1 MLICLPERRRR
12 AQQVPRRRK
21 LTSNKLPAK
30 PADIGRAK
38 LLCLGDLD
46 GRTVAAKRANTLV
59 AELENDLGGDE
70 YLSASQRVLV
80 RRAAAAV
87 AVAEHLEASWI
98 AGHAIDVGA
107 LTTLTN
113 TISRVCGQLGL
124 ERKPRDV
131 TPTVAEFAAELAA
144 EKAAAAAPQP
154 TAAAP
159 STVNG

>member
-1 MLICLPERRRR
+1 
-12 AQQVPRRRK
+12 VPRKRK
-21 LTSNKLPAK
+21 LTSTKPPASA
-30 PADIGRAK
+30 ADIGKAK

-46 GRTVAAKRANTLV
+46 GRTVAAKRANALV
-59 AELENDLGGDE
+59 AELENDLGGSE
-70 YLSASQRVLV
+70 HLSASQRVLV

-124 ERKPRDV
+124 ERKPRDI
-131 TPTVAEFAAELAA
+131 TPSIEQFAAELAA
-144 EKAAAAAPQP
+144 EKAAAAAPTTPPLP
-154 TAAAP
+154 TLPAP